1 MTPRSVAPQR
11 GCPTAGW
18 PGFLARGRP
27 PEGWKLAYFVEANLA
42 AMLAHTVVR
51 VVLAEDSYLAREGVA
66 RVLESDPSLEL
77 IGTAADL
84 EGLLTLVNERQ
95 PDVLVT
101 DIRMPPEFADEGIR
115 AAAILHDS
123 HPAVGVVVLSQH
135 DEPEYALRLLE
146 RGSARRAYLLKDRLA
161 EPATLLDAIHEVARG
176 GSVIDPGVVERL
188 VAAQARF
195 LTSPLSSLSGREREV
210 LSLMAQGSTNEA
222 IAQRLFIS
230 TGVVEKHSNAIFS
243 KLQLSEEKDVNRRVK
258 AVLIYLAEGE
268 MAR

>member
-1 MTPRSVAPQR
+1 MACVLTPRPAYRAMEV
-11 GCPTAGW
+11 GL
-18 PGFLARGRP
+18 LAR
-27 PEGWKLAYFVEANLA
+27 ANRD
-42 AMLAHTVVR
+42 AMLARTVVR
-51 VVLAEDSYLAREGVA
+51 VVVAEDSYLAREGVA

-77 IGTAADL
+77 VGVATDL
-84 EGLLTLVNERQ
+84 EGLLTLVDERQ
-95 PDVLVT
+95 PNVLVT

-115 AAAILHDS
+115 AAALLHDR
-123 HPAVGVVVLSQH
+123 HPSVGVVVLSQH

-161 EPATLLDAIHEVARG
+161 EPTALLEAIHEVARG

-188 VAAQARF
+188 VATQARF
-195 LTSPLSSLSGREREV
+195 AGSPLSSLSVREREV
-210 LSLMAQGSTNEA
+210 LSLMAQGCTNEA
-222 IAQRLFIS
+222 IAQRLFLS

>member
-1 MTPRSVAPQR
+1 
-11 GCPTAGW
+11 
-18 PGFLARGRP
+18 
-27 PEGWKLAYFVEANLA
+27 
-42 AMLAHTVVR
+42 MLGLTVVR

-77 IGTAADL
+77 VGVASDL
-84 EGLLTLVNERQ
+84 DGLLKLVDESR
-95 PDVLVT
+95 PHVLVT
-101 DIRMPPEFADEGIR
+101 DIRMPPGFDDEGIR

-123 HPAVGVVVLSQH
+123 QPTVGVVVLSQH

-195 LTSPLSSLSGREREV
+195 VTSPLSSLSAREREV
-210 LSLMAQGSTNEA
+210 LSLMAQGCTNEA
-222 IAQRLFIS
+222 IAQRLFLS